1 MFKEDQVKFVYKLKG
16 RNEANGNHSFIIL
29 LSFCINFNNIQ
40 GKKYFFNHL
49 ITDFIIKNNLESLYL
64 HKLEI

>member
-16 RNEANGNHSFIIL
+16 RNEAIGNHSFIIF

-40 GKKYFFNHL
+40 GKSTFL
-49 ITDFIIKNNLESLYL
+49 II
-64 HKLEI
+64 